1 MTKNQKTSTCTK
13 TSVNSSAS
21 PDPSALM
28 ALERANAVFDPIE
41 MYSVLEGT
49 PEKAEKI
56 LEIYQSLERDPI
68 LAPSFKD
75 YELSRDEN
83 RIQTTARI
91 ARMTQY
97 VENELYQDFW
107 RRLNLVTAFD
117 PSLGIRISVN
127 LGLFINCIKGNGT
140 NAQYQYWCIKKEAKY
155 MKQLWGCFGMTEL
168 SHGSNAAGVETTATF
183 NEETDEFI
191 INTPHIGAT
200 KWWIGG
206 AAHSATH
213 SSIYARL
220 IVKGKDWGVKV
231 FVVPLRDSNHQLM
244 PGVAIGDIG
253 SKMGREGVDNGW
265 IQFSSVRIPRA
276 FMLQKYCKVSREGT
290 VTLPSLE
297 QLSYISLLQGRV
309 GMASDSYRICA
320 RFITIAT
327 RYAVGRRQFKGDGP
341 KGVKGEETQLINYP
355 LHQRRL
361 MPILAMTYVS
371 ALATD
376 KLERQHESVVAE
388 LEAAIECKD
397 DKAIKKSLD
406 VTKSLFVDSAS
417 LKSTLTWLAE
427 QSITES
433 REACGGLGYSAYSGF
448 GKSYADWVV
457 QCTWEGDNNVLGMS
471 AGRTIIRNVEDLLKN
486 ETNISGS
493 LLFLSNAEKC
503 LKAGLI
509 LRNESDLTPSHV
521 LWALESLIVRVAMA
535 AIEKYKEAGSWDYI
549 SYERVL
555 LSKLR
560 CHQYMLHTF
569 IESCGKV
576 TKPELL
582 YVLARVVKLY
592 LLTYLLENFSKEF
605 VNYLVLCPKLS
616 LLVCSKLVGETCL
629 QVREQVITLT
639 DSFQIPDT
647 LLNSAI
653 GTYDG
658 NWYETYFRVVKTH
671 NDITKTKAP
680 YSLDLEAM
688 LNRESNDKR
697 GRLETSAES
706 LKKLS
711 A

>member
-1 MTKNQKTSTCTK
+1 MTGFTK
-13 TSVNSSAS
+13 TSVSTSPG
-21 PDPSALM
+21 PDPGALM
-28 ALERANAVFDPIE
+28 GLERAKACFDPRD
-41 MYSVLEGT
+41 MYQIIEGT
-49 PEKAEKI
+49 PEKAHKI
-56 LEIYQSLERDPI
+56 LELYQSLERDPI

-75 YELSRDEN
+75 YELSRGEN
-83 RIQTTARI
+83 REQTTSRI

-97 VENELYQDFW
+97 VEQEPYPDFW
-107 RRLNLVTAFD
+107 RRLNLMTAYD
-117 PSLGIRISVN
+117 PSLGIRIAVN

-140 NAQYQYWCIKKEAKY
+140 DAQYKYWCIEKEAKY

-168 SHGSNAAGVETTATF
+168 GHGSNAAGVETTATF
-183 NEETDEFI
+183 DAETDEFV

-220 IVKGKDWGVKV
+220 IVKGKDWGVKT

-276 FMLQKYCKVSREGT
+276 FMLQKYCKVDRDGT
-290 VTLPSLE
+290 VTLPPLE

-309 GMASDSYRICA
+309 GMASDLYRICA
-320 RFITIAT
+320 RFITVAT
-327 RYAVGRRQFKGDGP
+327 RYAVGRRQFKGDGA
-341 KGVKGEETQLINYP
+341 KKGEETQLINYP

-361 MPILAMTYVS
+361 MPILALTYVA

-376 KLERQHESVVAE
+376 KLERQHESVVEE
-388 LEAAIECKD
+388 LETAVKLNDE
-397 DKAIKKSLD
+397 KAIHKSLGD
-406 VTKSLFVDSAS
+406 TKSLFVDSAS

-433 REACGGLGYSAYSGF
+433 RQACGGLGYSAYSGF

-471 AGRTIIRNVEDLLKN
+471 AGRTIMKNVEDVLKKN
-486 ETNISGS
+486 AKILGTS
-493 LLFLSNAEKC
+493 LFLS
-503 LKAGLI
+503 KAHEYLGGELV
-509 LRNESDLTPSHV
+509 LQTEADLNPTTV
-521 LWALESLIVRVAMA
+521 LWALEALIVRVAF
-535 AIEKYKEAGSWDYI
+535 EASKKRDESSSWDNV

-560 CHQYMLHTF
+560 CHQYMLLTF
-569 IESCGKV
+569 IDAMANLGR
-576 TKPELL
+576 PELL
-582 YVLARVVKLY
+582 YILARVVRLY
-592 LLTYLLENFSKEF
+592 FLTHLLENFSREF
-605 VNYLVLCPKLS
+605 VNYQVLCPKLS
-616 LLVCSKLVGETCL
+616 LQISTQFIGVSCL
-629 QVREQVITLT
+629 QVREQAITLT

-653 GTYDG
+653 GGYDG
-658 NWYETYFRVVKTH
+658 NWYETYFKVVKTQ
-671 NDITKTKAP
+671 NDITETKAP

-688 LNRESNDKR
+688 LNRLSYNER
-697 GRLETSAES
+697 GRLEKSAES
-706 LKKLS
+706 IEKLS
-711 A
+711 H

>member
-1 MTKNQKTSTCTK
+1 MTKSVQSFGFTK
-13 TSVNSSAS
+13 TAVNTSAG
-21 PDPSALM
+21 PDPATLM
-28 ALERANAVFDPIE
+28 QDERTKAVFDPRE
-41 MYSVLEGT
+41 MYQVLEGT
-49 PEKAEKI
+49 PEKANKI
-56 LEIYQSLERDPI
+56 LQLYQSLERDPI

-75 YELSRDEN
+75 YELSRSEN
-83 RIQTTARI
+83 REQTTTRI

-97 VENELYQDFW
+97 VEQELYQDFW
-107 RRLNLVTAFD
+107 RRLNLMTAYD
-117 PSLGIRISVN
+117 PSLGIRIAVN

-140 NAQYQYWCIKKEAKY
+140 DAQYKYWCIEKEAKY

-168 SHGSNAAGVETTATF
+168 GHGSNAAGVETTATF
-183 NEETDEFI
+183 DAETDEFV

-213 SSIYARL
+213 SSVYARL
-220 IVKGKDWGVKV
+220 IVNGNDWGVKT

-276 FMLQKYCKVSREGT
+276 FMLQKYCKVSREGK
-290 VTLPSLE
+290 VTLPPLE

-327 RYAVGRRQFKGDGP
+327 RYAVGRRQFKGDNS
-341 KGVKGEETQLINYP
+341 KQGEETQLIDYP

-361 MPILAMTYVS
+361 MPILSLTYLA

-376 KLERQHESVVAE
+376 RLERQHESVVEE
-388 LEAAIECKD
+388 LEAAVHRND
-397 DKAIKKSLD
+397 AKAIEKSLGD
-406 VTKSLFVDSAS
+406 TKSLFVDSAS

-433 REACGGLGYSAYSGF
+433 RQACGGLGYSAYSGF

-471 AGRTIIRNVEDLLKN
+471 AGRTIMKNVSDVLKRKVQI
-486 ETNISGS
+486 TGTS
-493 LLFLSNAEKC
+493 LFLSNAAKYVGSHLV
-503 LKAGLI
+503 LKEEQDLSP
-509 LRNESDLTPSHV
+509 RNV
-521 LWALESLIVRVAMA
+521 LLALETLIVRVSVA
-535 AIEKYKEAGSWDYI
+535 ATQKLKESKSWDFV

-560 CHQYMLHTF
+560 CHHYMLQTF
-569 IESCGKV
+569 VETAERISQ
-576 TKPELL
+576 PDLL
-582 YVLARVVKLY
+582 YVLARVVRLY
-592 LLTYLLENFSKEF
+592 TLTYLLENFSKEF
-605 VNYLVLCPKLS
+605 VTYEVLCPRLS
-616 LLVCSKLVGETCL
+616 LNISNRLVGESCL
-629 QVREQVITLT
+629 QVREQAIALC

-653 GTYDG
+653 GGYDG
-658 NWYETYFRVVKTH
+658 NWYETYFKVVKSQ

-688 LNRESNDKR
+688 LNRLSYNER
-697 GRLETSAES
+697 GRLERSAES
-706 LKKLS
+706 ITKLS
-711 A
+711 QD